1 MSGGQFPLNAKALGR
16 RPTRCDRSAR
26 SAQNWDRLHSEDP
39 GHLAPEISESAC
51 RAVAGF
57 WKTLYKSAGIFCNGA
72 HLLALNMVHPTSKVP
87 GRGVWGHG
95 QRAPQRGI
103 FKGAGAPL
111 NGLLLPFLPT
121 RKGRAGRGL
130 GARPEPPPTPGP
142 ARSKKYP
149 CWGFG
154 GPPNRTRHY
163 ASKNSALSGQD
174 TKPPAR

>member
-26 SAQNWDRLHSEDP
+26 SAQNWDRLHSEAP

-57 WKTLYKSAGIFCNGA
+57 WKTLYKGAGVFCNGA
-72 HLLALNMVHPTSKVP
+72 HLLALNTIAVTTKES
-87 GRGVWGHG
+87 GRGGLGGRG
-95 QRAPQRGI
+95 QSAPQRGI

-130 GARPEPPPTPGP
+130 GKIPPRGGGNVAKRQRGTARVR
-142 ARSKKYP
+142 A
-149 CWGFG
+149 
-154 GPPNRTRHY
+154 
-163 ASKNSALSGQD
+163 A
-174 TKPPAR
+174 

>member
-16 RPTRCDRSAR
+16 RPTRDDLSAR
-26 SAQNWDRLHSEDP
+26 SAQNWDRLHCEDP
-39 GHLAPEISESAC
+39 GHLAPEISKSAC

-121 RKGRAGRGL
+121 RKGRPLGVRGHGLNSPRRRDLQGLKNIRAGGL
-130 GARPEPPPTPGP
+130 GNPPTG
-142 ARSKKYP
+142 
-149 CWGFG
+149 
-154 GPPNRTRHY
+154 
-163 ASKNSALSGQD
+163 
-174 TKPPAR
+174 

>member
-26 SAQNWDRLHSEDP
+26 SAQNWDRLHSEAP
-39 GHLAPEISESAC
+39 GHLAPEISKSAC

-72 HLLALNMVHPTSKVP
+72 HPLALNKLTPTTKES

-111 NGLLLPFLPT
+111 NGLLLPFLSF
-121 RKGRAGRGL
+121 RKGRPLGVRGHGLNSPRRRDLQGLKNIRAGGL
-130 GARPEPPPTPGP
+130 GNPPTG
-142 ARSKKYP
+142 
-149 CWGFG
+149 
-154 GPPNRTRHY
+154 
-163 ASKNSALSGQD
+163 
-174 TKPPAR
+174 

>member
-16 RPTRCDRSAR
+16 RPTRDDLSAK

-57 WKTLYKSAGIFCNGA
+57 CKTLYKSAGIFCNGA

-142 ARSKKYP
+142 ARFDRSKARNGKFHILRRGLSRP
-149 CWGFG
+149 RRRDLQ
-154 GPPNRTRHY
+154 GPIDQKR
-163 ASKNSALSGQD
+163 
-174 TKPPAR
+174 